1 MIRSKIRSIAF
12 LIVLIII
19 IIAVV
24 GVGAFVVY
32 YVNQNNNNTAI
43 TITQN
48 KLDLFKSTVNEM
60 ISLAENFYGG
70 SWFALDNGTFYAI
83 YNGRGGYDVVYI
95 NGTTATISQNLF
107 YDKQAFFPYAQ
118 SNTPPTAGI
127 LIILSNSTKDDGA
140 LIMLFGYYWNST
152 PNPAQETYEQIL
164 NESTSS
170 HPGALMGMRGNN
182 IWMYSEGITGESN
195 LYIELNQNEVV
206 AISTIYVNTS
216 LDQLQT
222 FVSKEEDLL
231 KSLES

>member
-19 IIAVV
+19 IAIVS
-24 GVGAFVVY
+24 VGAFVVY
-32 YVNQNNNNTAI
+32 YVNQNNSNTA

-60 ISLAENFYGG
+60 VSLAGNFYGG

-107 YDKQAFFPYAQ
+107 YNKQAFFPYAQ

-127 LIILSNSTKDDGA
+127 LIILSNSTKDGKA
-140 LIMLFGYYWNST
+140 LIMLFGYYWNSI

-170 HPGALMGMRGNN
+170 HPGTLMGMRGNN

-222 FVSKEEDLL
+222 FVSKAEDLL